1 MKKMGYKLNF
11 PILGIDGKT
20 ILKDEEGKH
29 LIASKIVGNALFR
42 SMDKT
47 DPIRVYELAK
57 KVYHAGDSLDLEVS
71 EIELIKSKI
80 NEENFSVLILA
91 PVMVALSK

>member
-20 ILKDEEGKH
+20 EMIDEEGNS
-29 LIASKIVGNALFR
+29 LIASKIIGNALFR
-42 SMDKT
+42 SEEKT

-57 KVYHAGDSLDLEVS
+57 KVYYADDSIDLNAS
-71 EIELIKSKI
+71 EIELIKSKMSSG
-80 NEENFSVLILA
+80 NFSVLILA
-91 PVMVALSK
+91 PVFVALSK